1 MARPRRQK
9 NPPSQE
15 MPFPHLL
22 PDFPVKPWVDPATRE
37 RFQTVSVDLPDGTFL
52 AFIAEAPEIR
62 SLGSTRQEAERR
74 VLEMYRSPEAQQARH
89 IARLRRTAR
98 QNPQAL
104 TEDEAELL
112 YYEKV
117 KDEGWAPAE
126 KVLRELGYGLDGR
139 PLKKR

>member
-1 MARPRRQK
+1 
-9 NPPSQE
+9 

-22 PDFPVKPWVDPATRE
+22 PDFPIKPWVDPATRE

-52 AFIAEAPEIR
+52 AIIAEAPEIR
-62 SLGSTRQEAERR
+62 AVAASRQEAERR
-74 VLEMYRSPEAQQARH
+74 VLEMYRSPEARQARQ
-89 IARLRRTAR
+89 IERLRRTAQ
-98 QNPQAL
+98 QNPAAL

-117 KDEGWAPAE
+117 KGGSWAPAE
-126 KVLRELGYGLDGR
+126 QVLRELGYGLDGR